1 MGADRVPMRA
11 SVIALLLVLLTAP
24 AAAAQPKAKVALGAK
39 HRCANT
45 DVVAT
50 PENLDLIRE
59 AVACL
64 HNRTRALKRLR
75 ALAENE
81 ALAEAAAGHAGDMVA
96 RGYFDHETPEGDY
109 FDKRILATGYLR
121 GANGYKVG
129 ENLIWASGGL
139 VHARRADARLA
150 RLVGA
155 PREHPQGRVSR
166 ARAGRRVRHAR
177 RRRRRDD
184 RGRVRRPRLT
194 LAAAAGFA
202 RAMRRGYGDRFA
214 DLRLAGTRS
223 GQGAGKAAQGAC
235 GP

>member
-1 MGADRVPMRA
+1 MRA

-50 PENLDLIRE
+50 PENLDLIRD
-59 AVACL
+59 AVTCL

-75 ALAENE
+75 VLAENE

-109 FDKRILATGYLR
+109 FDKRILATGYTR
-121 GANGYKVG
+121 GANGYRVG

-139 VHARRADARLA
+139 STPAELMRAWLASSGHRSNILKGAYRELGLGVAFGTPNGGDGVTIAAEFGAR
-150 RLVGA
+150 G
-155 PREHPQGRVSR
+155 
-166 ARAGRRVRHAR
+166 
-177 RRRRRDD
+177 
-184 RGRVRRPRLT
+184 
-194 LAAAAGFA
+194 
-202 RAMRRGYGDRFA
+202 
-214 DLRLAGTRS
+214 
-223 GQGAGKAAQGAC
+223 
-235 GP
+235 